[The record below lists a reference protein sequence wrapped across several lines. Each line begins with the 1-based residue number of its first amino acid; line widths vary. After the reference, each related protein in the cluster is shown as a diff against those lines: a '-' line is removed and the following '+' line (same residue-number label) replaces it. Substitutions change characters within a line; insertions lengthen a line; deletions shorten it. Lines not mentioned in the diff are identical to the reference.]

1 MTWFQFTATTRI
13 NFSWPKITF
22 CKLYID
28 RNHFSFKNE
37 SFPRRLLNLFA
48 SLLNFIGKGPFM
60 DSVPDPFSIPV
71 LSFPLQTF
79 EKSDNKR
86 VTKEKLSL

>member
-1 MTWFQFTATTRI
+1 
-13 NFSWPKITF
+13 
-22 CKLYID
+22 
-28 RNHFSFKNE
+28 
-37 SFPRRLLNLFA
+37 
-48 SLLNFIGKGPFM
+48 M